1 MNKNVSSVV
10 IVYQRKFVYN
20 VAVALEKKCTRLA
33 IRVYKINFE
42 CWIHALMHFY
52 HASSWLIPSRRYR
65 AYNEDHSRA
74 RFRSRLRL
82 LRVLLNNLSHRKKRA
97 INYIHATV
105 EWNAW
110 TCQLSGNFV
119 ITMVARG
126 SSPLR
131 EIYAHYDA
139 TWWNAALLN
148 FSQCSREKNECSESI
163 NSSC

>member
-1 MNKNVSSVV
+1 MK
-10 IVYQRKFVYN
+10 
-20 VAVALEKKCTRLA
+20 KKCTRLA

-126 SSPLR
+126 RLAVARNLCILR
-131 EIYAHYDA
+131 CNVVKCSFVEFFTMFEGEKWMFRKHKFF
-139 TWWNAALLN
+139 LLINIPFRNLQGTKRN
-148 FSQCSREKNECSESI
+148 FFFT
-163 NSSC
+163 SCI